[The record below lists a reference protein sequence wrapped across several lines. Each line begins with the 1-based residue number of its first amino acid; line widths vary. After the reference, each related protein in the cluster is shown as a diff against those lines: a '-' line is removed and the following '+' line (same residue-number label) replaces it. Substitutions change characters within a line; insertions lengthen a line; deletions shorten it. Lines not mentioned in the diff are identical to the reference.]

1 MIVPIWTDFRPE
13 PPLGRDFCPHVDSC
27 GELAKKEAAGHA
39 ARMRPAFG
47 VRSSLAAA
55 LLLVGSSGCI
65 VTNNDHCANRRST
78 GPNSGDSYCAQEHD
92 DSWVCTDGTCNP
104 AGLDPQTGCAPGP
117 VEDACHCPQ
126 GGCNLGGDESG
137 ETTNGDGD
145 ATSTGDGDSSET
157 TETMGDGDAETMTS
171 STTMGDGDEGPEC
184 TEMDLHDPACGTEG
198 DEIFC
203 SDSGACVDCSGVA
216 DGNAACLAYNADL
229 PICVGTSCAEC
240 GEDADCPLD
249 NPVCGDDN
257 SCGPCNAHASCPD
270 SACNLETGA
279 CMDADPVIY
288 VNGQT
293 GNDDSGDGQTPGTAF
308 ATIQHAIDSVAALGT
323 ATVKVQSVPADYV
336 EVVSVQ
342 GKTIALIGDGNPELI
357 GNGGSG
363 LSLLSGATVFV
374 EGFTIRG
381 SSFEGVN
388 CSGPNL
394 WLENTI
400 VANNSGDGVSVASSC
415 TAHLRNVMVSGHGS
429 LMSTDTQ
436 VRNAGTLELSY
447 STLLGLSAQ
456 SGTADALECTGTTTI
471 RNSIIIGLA
480 TDRVNCPGADVTNTA
495 VNDSDFAGEASNT
508 DPMTW
513 MSSWFTDSD
522 NGDLHLSAG
531 APAQFFGGV
540 ASLGS
545 EDLPTDFDGQARD
558 SMGYVGADEP

>member
-1 MIVPIWTDFRPE
+1 MARLATRWDMSEQTNP
-13 PPLGRDFCPHVDSC
+13 RD
-27 GELAKKEAAGHA
+27 
-39 ARMRPAFG
+39 G
-47 VRSSLAAA
+47 VRYRAGVFVA
-55 LLLVGSSGCI
+55 LVLQVGC
-65 VTNNDHCANRRST
+65 VTNV
-78 GPNSGDSYCAQEHD
+78 Y
-92 DSWVCTDGTCNP
+92 
-104 AGLDPQTGCAPGP
+104 
-117 VEDACHCPQ
+117 VE
-126 GGCNLGGDESG
+126 
-137 ETTNGDGD
+137 GDGD

-374 EGFTIRG
+374 AGFTIRG
-381 SSFEGVN
+381 ATFEGVN
-388 CSGPNL
+388 CNGPTL
-394 WLENTI
+394 WLDDSTI
-400 VANNSGDGVSVASSC
+400 FNNGTHGVAVTGSC
-415 TAHLRNVMVSGHGS
+415 DATLRNVMISGHTG
-429 LMSTDTQ
+429 LGQTDNEIN
-436 VRNAGTLELSY
+436 NAGDLTLSY
-447 STLLGLSAQ
+447 STVVGVGNGEPSLAC
-456 SGTADALECTGTTTI
+456 SGGTTTVS
-471 RNSIIIGLA
+471 NSILLSETADSEACGGASFETTAMNHSSNAGIGS
-480 TDRVNCPGADVTNTA
+480 TTN
-495 VNDSDFAGEASNT
+495 VG
-508 DPMTW
+508 PLMP
-513 MSSWFTDSD
+513 SWFLNFGT
-522 NGDLHLSAG
+522 GDLHLSG
-531 APAQFFGGV
+531 DGSTTPFDGL
-540 ASLGS
+540 ASLGPG
-545 EDLPTDFDGQARD
+545 DLATDIDGHERPA
-558 SMGYVGADEP
+558 MGYVGADEPQ